1 MYHANVN
8 VNLMGENVIQ
18 IKSVITINVG
28 ASVKVQKKHRVFK
41 KDYIL
46 NPATCSCENGK
57 L

>member
-1 MYHANVN
+1 
-8 VNLMGENVIQ
+8 MGENVIQ
-18 IKSVITINVG
+18 IKSVIAINVG